1 MRRTALAT
9 CAAGVLLA
17 AVALLAPAGALG
29 RSDRSASNSATFA
42 DSTGENANAPDI
54 TSIAVSNDDKGAIT
68 FQVNIANRPALTDDM
83 AILMF
88 LNTDNNPATGDP
100 TSFGADYLVQLTN
113 GAVDLFPW
121 AGTDYGAGAAAPS
134 LTYSYAATGA
144 TIHVNAAD
152 IGATKQFTFAAV
164 AISGIAVDA
173 NGNADFT
180 NAAGDSAPDA
190 GHGAFSYQVK
200 TTLKLSVVSFTSSP
214 KPAKSGGPFSVGLAV
229 NENDTSGPVASGTVT
244 CSATIA
250 GKHIPAT
257 HRGSVLNGIATCVWH
272 LPKSVKG
279 KTIRGTVTLTV
290 KGTSVQRAFSAK
302 IT

>member
-17 AVALLAPAGALG
+17 AVALLVPAGALG
-29 RSDRSASNSATFA
+29 RSDRSASNSTTFP

-54 TSIAVSNDDKGAIT
+54 TSIAVSNDDAGAIT

-83 AILMF
+83 LIYLFVNA
-88 LNTDNNPATGDP
+88 DNNAATGDP
-100 TSFGADYLVQLTN
+100 ATFGADDVIQLTN

-121 AGTDYGAGAAAPS
+121 AGTDYGPAAQAPS

-144 TIHVNAAD
+144 TIHINAAD
-152 IGATKQFTFAAV
+152 LGATKQFTFGVV

-190 GHGAFSYQVK
+190 CHGAFSYHVL

-214 KPAKSGGPFSVGLAV
+214 KPAKAAGPFSVGLAV
-229 NENDTSGPVASGTVT
+229 NENDTGGPVASGTVT

-250 GKHIPAT
+250 GKHIPAA
-257 HRGSVLNGIATCVWH
+257 HRGSVLNGIATCAWR
-272 LPKSVKG
+272 LPKAAKG

-290 KGTSVQRAFSAK
+290 KGTSVQRTFSAK